1 MDVKE
6 GVFLNNCRFEAMH
19 DNYLPAVLEIYN
31 YYILNSTATFHA
43 QPLSSAAMRE
53 LLFFDDSRYTS
64 YAIFNDTRL
73 CGYCILCR
81 FKEREAYA
89 ISAEITVYL
98 KPGDTGKGIGT
109 QAVRHIEAIAKTRA
123 IHSLIAVICGEN
135 TQSIRLF
142 EQNGYHQCARYR
154 EIGQKFGRMLDVCC
168 YQKIL
173 RME

>member
-1 MDVKE
+1 MIHDTPPMQFSTIPGFAVI
-6 GVFLNNCRFEAMH
+6 VFYAG
-19 DNYLPAVLEIYN
+19 
-31 YYILNSTATFHA
+31 
-43 QPLSSAAMRE
+43 
-53 LLFFDDSRYTS
+53 SRNGKL
-64 YAIFNDTRL
+64 I
-73 CGYCILCR
+73 
-81 FKEREAYA
+81 A